1 MAITGLIANEEMVAA
16 HFRCSGAHPGQW
28 QGHRPSGLRFWG
40 VDEIYVYRMRG
51 GRLAGAAGVEDNVAR
66 MRQLNTFRRQGGRN
80 EAAARESRS
89 PWLAG

>member
-1 MAITGLIANEEMVAA
+1 VLACADAVGWRRWEPVGCAGGSEDVM
-16 HFRCSGAHPGQW
+16 
-28 QGHRPSGLRFWG
+28 G
-40 VDEIYVYRMRG
+40 VEEIYVYRMRG

>member
-1 MAITGLIANEEMVAA
+1 MEITGLIADEEMVAA
-16 HFRCSGAHPGQW
+16 HSRCSGTHPGRW
-28 QGHRPSGLRFWG
+28 QGHRPSGRRFCG

-66 MRQLNTFRRQGGRN
+66 MRQLGIRRESGRN
-80 EAAARESRS
+80 KAAARESRS